1 MVLDK
6 IQADFAAEFQAVCN
20 CNRDCPPVSNTS
32 TVLLLVHSGRGSEE
46 GCDGV
51 VPPLLSLLLLSPS

>member
-20 CNRDCPPVSNTS
+20 YRLGTAPGLERR

-51 VPPLLSLLLLSPS
+51 VPPF